1 MQRRRNDVIGLRAAL
16 SGVLL
21 WAGHGP
27 SFGAEAGDAVR
38 GERAFQRCYACH
50 SVDPAETARL
60 QGPSLHGVL
69 GRPAAAVSGFEY
81 SDAMRD
87 RSKAGLT
94 WTAERLDAF
103 LANPEAAVPGTS
115 MSALPI
121 GDPLER
127 ADIIAYLGSL
137 GNQGR

>member
-1 MQRRRNDVIGLRAAL
+1 MIGLRAAL

-21 WAGHGP
+21 WAGQGP

-50 SVDPAETARL
+50 SVNAAETARL

-81 SDAMRD
+81 SDAMRG

-94 WTAERLDAF
+94 WTGEQLDAF
-103 LANPEAAVPGTS
+103 LTNPEAVVPGTS

-121 GDPLER
+121 GDPVER

>member
-1 MQRRRNDVIGLRAAL
+1 MIGLRAAL

-38 GERAFQRCYACH
+38 GERGFQRCYACH

-81 SDAMRD
+81 SDAMRG

-94 WTAERLDAF
+94 WTVEWLDAF
-103 LANPEAAVPGTS
+103 LANPEAVVPGTT

-121 GDPLER
+121 ADPVER